1 MCYVRYMNK
10 KTQKVQLSQ
19 YLILKSILSVK
30 LTLRRLMGCVY
41 PGLDQTREKASK
53 RATATLTDF
62 TQLHLV
68 ITEHHMSSF
77 NPVLHKEF
85 PFI

>member
-1 MCYVRYMNK
+1 
-10 KTQKVQLSQ
+10 
-19 YLILKSILSVK
+19 
-30 LTLRRLMGCVY
+30 MGCVY
-41 PGLDQTREKASK
+41 PGLYQTREKASK

-68 ITEHHMSSF
+68 ITEHYMSSF